1 MQNITE
7 SEKFKEEILPNK
19 YSININDQ
27 KTEPNKNK
35 KISKIEDN
43 IFIEEKEENSI
54 KKNLMYEKKKISPL
68 KLYFHL
74 SGKFEI
80 FLMILGT
87 IGSLGS
93 GVAGPLMTYLF
104 GDTFNDF
111 TGVTEE
117 QMAAATPEQLNM
129 MLDLFNHNIDDMIKN
144 YVIYRNRNVFCYV
157 SYKIYV
163 ELCWFITNESFKRK
177 IFCSY
182 IKTRTRMV

>member
-1 MQNITE
+1 MQKITDT
-7 SEKFKEEILPNK
+7 EKFKEETIPNK
-19 YSININDQ
+19 HSININNQ

-43 IFIEEKEENSI
+43 IFIEEKEENII
-54 KKNLMYEKKKISPL
+54 KKNLMFEQKKISPL

-111 TGVTEE
+111 TGL
-117 QMAAATPEQLNM
+117 P
-129 MLDLFNHNIDDMIKN
+129 KN
-144 YVIYRNRNVFCYV
+144 
-157 SYKIYV
+157 K
-163 ELCWFITNESFKRK
+163 WH
-177 IFCSY
+177 
-182 IKTRTRMV
+182 